1 MNIFFAQKKISN
13 WPGKR
18 LVKETGQKCMDIIF
32 NWSLNCSIEYVL
44 IVFQKFYNSSCI
56 SYSILTAGMVHYS
69 ELGIFIIIHTALFE
83 KKRAF
88 KRTLK
93 GFKLHQAKNTLLACP
108 SNWSSYEKVYFQEEL
123 GRQYKKKRTPE
134 FFNSI
139 TKRKPCTSQNGFL
152 SIKIT

>member
-1 MNIFFAQKKISN
+1 MKPSLGKSMYFWYLLLSNCFWPTQKYKKLTAQLI
-13 WPGKR
+13 GQ
-18 LVKETGQKCMDIIF
+18 ETDQNHMDVPNKSWLF
-32 NWSLNCSIEYVL
+32 
-44 IVFQKFYNSSCI
+44 FQKLYNSSCI

-69 ELGIFIIIHTALFE
+69 ELGIFIIIHTVLFE

-123 GRQYKKKRTPE
+123 GRQHKKNPRI
-134 FFNSI
+134 F
-139 TKRKPCTSQNGFL
+139 
-152 SIKIT
+152 